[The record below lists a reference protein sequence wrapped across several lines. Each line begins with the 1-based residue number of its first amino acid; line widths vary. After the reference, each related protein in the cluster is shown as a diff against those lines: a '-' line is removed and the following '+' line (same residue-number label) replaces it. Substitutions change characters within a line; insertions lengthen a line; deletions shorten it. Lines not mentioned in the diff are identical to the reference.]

1 MTIQK
6 MYDKY
11 NERYL
16 ECDLEWHK
24 AYEQLKK
31 INSKNK
37 NKERE
42 EDLVERMNALNI
54 QLSTYE
60 CIVKDLKEYIN
71 ETSR

>member
-11 NERYL
+11 SERYS
-16 ECDLEWHK
+16 ECDCEWNK
-24 AYEQLKK
+24 AYEELKNNNLDK
-31 INSKNK
+31 KQ
-37 NKERE
+37 KEE
-42 EDLVERMNALNI
+42 LMERISALNI

>member
-1 MTIQK
+1 MMTIQQ
-6 MYDKY
+6 MYKKY

-16 ECDLEWHK
+16 ECDYEWHK
-24 AYEQLKK
+24 TYELLKK
-31 INSKNK
+31 NNSKNE
-37 NKERE
+37 ERE
-42 EDLVERMNALNI
+42 RDLAEHMNALNI

>member
-11 NERYL
+11 SERYL
-16 ECDLEWHK
+16 ECNCEWNK
-24 AYEQLKK
+24 AYEELKNNNLDK
-31 INSKNK
+31 K
-37 NKERE
+37 RE
-42 EDLVERMNALNI
+42 EELTERISALNI

>member
-11 NERYL
+11 SERYS
-16 ECDLEWHK
+16 ECDYEWNK
-24 AYEQLKK
+24 AYEELK
-31 INSKNK
+31 NN
-37 NKERE
+37 NLDKERRE
-42 EDLVERMNALNI
+42 ELTERISALNI

-60 CIVKDLKEYIN
+60 CIVRDLKEYIN

>member
-6 MYDKY
+6 IYDKY
-11 NERYL
+11 SERYS
-16 ECDLEWHK
+16 ECDYEWNK
-24 AYEQLKK
+24 AY
-31 INSKNK
+31 
-37 NKERE
+37 KERRE
-42 EDLVERMNALNI
+42 ELTERISALNI